1 MSQIAHSNSNSSSSQ
16 LTSTMRKSPPAPA
29 AAGADF
35 AELLLGKTSRPR
47 RTAATP
53 ARRSGATGTSKTPP
67 TDNRS
72 RTPADDHRGRLDQP
86 TRPDRDSAESPA
98 ARDEPAK
105 TAGDADRAVDPAG
118 DPILD
123 EPDSQLTWV
132 ATLLSS
138 LPDETAA
145 PILDKPIAAASAT
158 LLPVDGALVAAS
170 TTPFDRVLDV
180 PDAPASS
187 PAAAGDG
194 EFVLPAETVLPETW
208 LSDEG
213 LSDEGAA
220 GATDAAATSPL
231 QRLDQIVGDGRGTE
245 PYSEPVID
253 ESGSRVFS
261 QESGFPETG
270 LPRDAERAVPITP
283 AEMHGDS
290 ESDFG
295 DSGGEELPASQS
307 SDKPGASGAVNNRAD
322 FESSLRPA
330 ANVTGPSSRLT
341 EAQQERL
348 VDRVRRAFLA
358 ARQRGGPLRI
368 RLHPP
373 ELGSLKLELQVQ
385 RGGVRA
391 SLETDTAAAKS
402 VLVEHLAALKERLA
416 DSGLRVDTFD
426 VRWRDPA
433 EARQDS
439 GQNGTFG
446 QNRGT
451 RHAPRSGESGD
462 KRGGMEAVAGTALR
476 GVPGDHPGR
485 LNVRV

>member
-1 MSQIAHSNSNSSSSQ
+1 MSQIAHSNSNASSSQ
-16 LTSTMRKSPPAPA
+16 LTSTIRKSPAAPA

-53 ARRSGATGTSKTPP
+53 DRRSVATGTTKAPPAADRSDTPV
-67 TDNRS
+67 DEEL
-72 RTPADDHRGRLDQP
+72 GRLDES
-86 TRPDRDSAESPA
+86 TRPDRDSVGRPVSRSGPA
-98 ARDEPAK
+98 N
-105 TAGDADRAVDPAG
+105 TADDADRAVEPAG
-118 DPILD
+118 DSSLD

-145 PILDKPIAAASAT
+145 PILDEPIATASAT

-170 TTPFDRVLDV
+170 ATPFDTVLEV

-187 PAAAGDG
+187 PAAADDS
-194 EFVLPAETVLPETW
+194 ELVLPAETVLPETW
-208 LSDEG
+208 SSGEPAGDASD
-213 LSDEGAA
+213 
-220 GATDAAATSPL
+220 ATATAPS
-231 QRLDQIVGDGRGTE
+231 QRLDQIVADVHRAEPNAEPIVDELQSAVLPQDG
-245 PYSEPVID
+245 
-253 ESGSRVFS
+253 
-261 QESGFPETG
+261 GFPETG

-283 AEMHGDS
+283 AEMHGES

-330 ANVTGPSSRLT
+330 ANVTGPSSGLT

-416 DSGLRVDTFD
+416 ESGLRIDTFD

-451 RHAPRSGESGD
+451 RHAPRSGDSGD
-462 KRGGMEAVAGTALR
+462 KRGGMEAVAETALR
-476 GVPGDHPGR
+476 GVPGDLPGR